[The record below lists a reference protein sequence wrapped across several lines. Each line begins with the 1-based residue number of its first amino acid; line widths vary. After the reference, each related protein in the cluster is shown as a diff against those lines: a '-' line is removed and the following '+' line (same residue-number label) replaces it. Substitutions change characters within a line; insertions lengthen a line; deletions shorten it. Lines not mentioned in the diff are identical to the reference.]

1 MKKTEVKKK
10 VLYISYDGIMEPL
23 GYSQVLKY
31 LENLSIDFDITL
43 ISYEKSSSRT
53 INKDFLQMKQ
63 YCIGKKINWEPKKYH
78 QGLFLISHL
87 INITSIFFSPFFQM
101 VKNRHRIIHIR
112 SYMPGLGILFLK
124 TLFDFKFI
132 FDIRGFW
139 PDEKVDRLGWSKYS
153 LKYKFFKKLE
163 TKLIERAD
171 VVVTLTEASK
181 EYIYNKFQKSS
192 NAVKVIRTCVDFTE
206 FYINKK
212 SLKTFNPSSKLVIGY
227 LGSIDTAYDFNSF
240 LNLIRN
246 LEKRSLKIHLK
257 ILSKTTPK
265 IVLNYL
271 KINNLEHLQHEVLFL
286 NRDQLSVEINQFD
299 LLGFA
304 LKPSFSLIASMP
316 TKIGESL
323 ACGTPII
330 CNNFNKDIEKMI
342 DLDQIGVLYDFT
354 EDLKQEDYEKII
366 SIIKDKSTPD
376 RCHEFSK
383 KYFSLNLGV
392 NKYCEIYKNL

>member
-1 MKKTEVKKK
+1 
-10 VLYISYDGIMEPL
+10 
-23 GYSQVLKY
+23 
-31 LENLSIDFDITL
+31 
-43 ISYEKSSSRT
+43 
-53 INKDFLQMKQ
+53 
-63 YCIGKKINWEPKKYH
+63 
-78 QGLFLISHL
+78 
-87 INITSIFFSPFFQM
+87 M
-101 VKNRHRIIHIR
+101 VKNRHQIIHIR

-139 PDEKVDRLGWSKYS
+139 PDEKVDRLGWSKHS

-171 VVVTLTEASK
+171 IVVTLTEASK
-181 EYIYNKFQKSS
+181 DYIYNKFQRSTNS
-192 NAVKVIRTCVDFTE
+192 VKVIRTCVDFTE

-212 SLKTFNPSSKLVIGY
+212 SLKAINPSSKLVIGY

-246 LEKRSLKIHLK
+246 LERRSLKIHLK

-265 IVLNYL
+265 IILNYL

-286 NRDQLSVEINQFD
+286 NRDQLSEEINQFD

-330 CNNFNKDIEKMI
+330 CNNFNKDIEEMI
-342 DLDQIGVLYDFT
+342 ELDQIGILYDYT
-354 EDLKQEDYEKII
+354 KDLKQEDYEKII
-366 SIIKDKSTPD
+366 SIIKDKSTPY

-383 KYFSLNLGV
+383 KYFSLNMGV
-392 NKYCEIYKNL
+392 KEYCEIYNNL